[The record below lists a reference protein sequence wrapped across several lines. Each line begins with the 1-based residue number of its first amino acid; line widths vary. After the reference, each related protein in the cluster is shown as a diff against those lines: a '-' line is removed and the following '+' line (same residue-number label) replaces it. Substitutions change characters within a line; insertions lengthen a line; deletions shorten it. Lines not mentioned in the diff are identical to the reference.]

1 MRWATRALGIVTQL
15 STLIS
20 RMRKNPR
27 QYVWF
32 AGTGATAAAVFLITF
47 FAVSAAT
54 DDDSSAPTSSVAG
67 VTLPGGEEP
76 EVPDAAEQV
85 SDEQSEPEPAVSEQ
99 PAQGEAVE
107 EDPAVAEEPE
117 VVEEDPGP
125 PLVPLPEFDEA
136 DLIHGGTGS
145 RGAILAGI
153 GIVPSS
159 GATAQTDWVLLVPSA
174 RIKASI
180 VRVGLAPG
188 NAFGSPDNPE
198 VIGWWESGPAPG
210 QVGNV
215 LLDGHRDFSDLNDNL
230 GTGVCWSL
238 PNTVVGDAILVRDD
252 AASVYYVYEVI
263 ETVAVAW
270 NDTDAVSYLQSTDDA
285 RLTLVTCE
293 GSFDK
298 DAHNYSNRRIVVA
311 VMMGVAEF

>member
-1 MRWATRALGIVTQL
+1 M
-15 STLIS
+15 
-20 RMRKNPR
+20 
-27 QYVWF
+27 
-32 AGTGATAAAVFLITF
+32 
-47 FAVSAAT
+47 
-54 DDDSSAPTSSVAG
+54 
-67 VTLPGGEEP
+67 TLPGGEETDAP
-76 EVPDAAEQV
+76 EAVVADTPE
-85 SDEQSEPEPAVSEQ
+85 EQSEAEPDVSQEQTQDQAVD
-99 PAQGEAVE
+99 E
-107 EDPAVAEEPE
+107 ESTVAAEPVAEEE
-117 VVEEDPGP
+117 PGP
-125 PLVPLPEFDEA
+125 PLVPLPAFDEA

-145 RGAILAGI
+145 QGAILAGV

-238 PNTVVGDAILVRDD
+238 PNTEIGDAILVRDD

-285 RLTLVTCE
+285 RLTLITCE
-293 GSFDK
+293 GAFDK
-298 DAHNYSNRRIVVA
+298 DAHNYSERRIVVA
-311 VMMGVAEF
+311 VMMGVAEFEA

>member
-1 MRWATRALGIVTQL
+1 M
-15 STLIS
+15 
-20 RMRKNPR
+20 
-27 QYVWF
+27 WF

-54 DDDSSAPTSSVAG
+54 DDDGGGLTSNSSVAA
-67 VTLPGGEEP
+67 VTLPSG
-76 EVPDAAEQV
+76 
-85 SDEQSEPEPAVSEQ
+85 DEADIP
-99 PAQGEAVE
+99 EAVE
-107 EDPAVAEEPE
+107 EAEEEQVEPE
-117 VVEEDPGP
+117 SEPDVGKKPILVPVDEGKPTVAAESEAEEEPGP
-125 PLVPLPEFDEA
+125 PLVPLPAFDEA
-136 DLIHGGTGS
+136 DLIHGGAGS
-145 RGAILAGI
+145 QGAILAGV

-159 GATAQTDWVLLVPSA
+159 GASAQTDWVLLVPSA

-215 LLDGHRDFSDLNDNL
+215 LLDGHRDFSDLDKNL

-238 PNTVVGDAILVRDD
+238 PNTVAGDAILVRDN

-285 RLTLVTCE
+285 RLTLITCE
-293 GSFDK
+293 GAFDK

-311 VMMGVAEF
+311 VMMGVAEFEA

>member
-1 MRWATRALGIVTQL
+1 M
-15 STLIS
+15 
-20 RMRKNPR
+20 
-27 QYVWF
+27 WF

-54 DDDSSAPTSSVAG
+54 DGDGSAPTSSVAG
-67 VTLPGGEEP
+67 VTLPGGEETDIP
-76 EVPDAAEQV
+76 EAVEDAAE
-85 SDEQSEPEPAVSEQ
+85 EQAEPEPTVSQ
-99 PAQGEAVE
+99 DPAQDQAVE
-107 EDPAVAEEPE
+107 EEPTVAVEPE
-117 VVEEDPGP
+117 VAEDPGP
-125 PLVPLPEFDEA
+125 LLVPLPEFDEA
-136 DLIHGGTGS
+136 DLIHGGAGL
-145 RGAILAGI
+145 RGAILAGV

-159 GATAQTDWVLLVPSA
+159 GATAQTDWMLLVPSA

-215 LLDGHRDFSDLNDNL
+215 LLNGHRDFSDLDDNL

-238 PNTVVGDAILVRDD
+238 PNTMVGDAILVRDD

-285 RLTLVTCE
+285 RLTLITCE
-293 GSFDK
+293 GAFDK
-298 DAHNYSNRRIVVA
+298 DAHNYSDRRIVVA
-311 VMMGVAEF
+311 VMMGVAEFEA